1 MSCPTCGAGEVAP
14 LTLTRFDDLAGAAK
28 VCEECRTVFLVV
40 DDARLPAALLERQV
54 VGWRTVRA
62 ALRESVDALTEHPAA
77 RDHFARDDVE
87 TDVWRRDALE
97 AIERAVAAL
106 VPTLRRLA
114 D

>member
-1 MSCPTCGAGEVAP
+1 VAP

-40 DDARLPAALLERQV
+40 DESRLPAPLLDDQV
-54 VGWRTVRA
+54 TGWRAVRA
-62 ALRESVDALTEHPAA
+62 VLRESVDVLTEHPAA

-87 TDVWRRDALE
+87 TDVWLRDALGTL
-97 AIERAVAAL
+97 ERAVATL
-106 VPTLRRLA
+106 VPTLHRLS